1 MNQPLVQP
9 LNPQETT
16 PVQETEAQQGTQT
29 AGGQEPAS
37 PERLDEQAL
46 IWQRTLIELAATMTP
61 ANYRTWFDGTQ
72 LVDLNLLEAVVSA
85 PSQHQREW
93 LQTRWEQL
101 VSKALA
107 TVLGR
112 RVGVR
117 IVAV

>member
-1 MNQPLVQP
+1 MDPTKTASGK
-9 LNPQETT
+9 ETG
-16 PVQETEAQQGTQT
+16 AQQVTQT
-29 AGGQEPAS
+29 ADRQEPES
-37 PERLDEQAL
+37 PGRLDEQAL
-46 IWQRTLIELAATMTP
+46 VWQRTLVELAATMTA

-72 LVDLNLLEAVVSA
+72 LVDLNLLEAVIAA

-117 IVAV
+117 FVAA